1 MALDYEIIK
10 SENQKRYGT
19 DIGRIGP
26 LFFTDT
32 YADRTHFIFELLQ
45 NTEDALYRRGSGWDG
60 IRSVSFRLAQDQLR
74 VSHFGDPF
82 NEDDVRGICGIAK
95 SSKSESLTEI
105 GRFGI
110 GFKSVYAFTNR
121 PEIHSG
127 TEDFAVENY
136 VWPVAESEIAGRDTD
151 ETVIVL
157 PLKSGSHAII
167 ANGLKS
173 LGIRALLF
181 LRQIEE
187 IAWEIEGGESGQY
200 LRESER
206 IDDGVRRVSVIGRGG
221 LGNEFYEEWLVFSRQ
236 VDNDGMPAG
245 HVEIAFLENQ
255 NSGAIQAVGDS
266 RLVAFFPTKIDVKV
280 GFLVQGPYRT
290 TPSRDTVP
298 LHDPWNKRLIDET
311 AALLVKT
318 LTWLRDRKRLDAN
331 TLQCM
336 PLKEETIGVRFGDT
350 FHKHRPNDSVLCNSL
365 FDAAKEAFRSDALLP
380 GLRGGYLS
388 VKQALIGRGNELREL
403 FSSDQLSDLYDAAG
417 IDWLSGDIT
426 QDRTP
431 NLHRYL
437 IDELGV
443 REIAPESIIPTL
455 GNEFLEAQSDE
466 WIIKL
471 YRFLNLRGAVK
482 RASYR
487 APIIRLE
494 NGEHVSVNASGRIR
508 LPSESKTDFPTVRST
523 ICADTEALAF
533 LKSLGLREPDLVD
546 DVIRHVLPKYVS
558 GQTEVDNSDYVAD
571 IRRVLSAYNTDS
583 TIQRATLV
591 RNLALSRF
599 VKAVDAG
606 TGEELW
612 STPGDVYLRTGCL
625 PILFEDVAGV
635 HFVNNLCEPLQT
647 EMARVMLEKC
657 GATSYL
663 KRVEVPGAIWSRF
676 TWSKLQEMR
685 SGERSTRPSEETVQ
699 DWTIPGLKQLLDTL
713 PTLNESARAKRA
725 RLLYD
730 ALAEYANHH
739 PGSEAFSGSY
749 SWFYYSRK
757 IRRFPAN
764 FVELLN
770 NAPWVPDSNGEL
782 QLPKD
787 VQFDTLG
794 WEENPILQSQ
804 IHFKPPKPPRQPVVN
819 DLAKAAGVEPEM
831 IDFIKERRIT
841 VSELRELYGSRSNSP
856 EGSSGI
862 RSGDAAPVGATS
874 GGTRSD
880 DNGSVTKSALT
891 PQSFADKL
899 FGVQTANPRVA
910 PDSPVIISEG
920 GPRTE
925 ESAASDTRKSNEYGR
940 QGAEVQKS
948 VTRWEPVEAAKELAD
963 KFRSMAQSDYDRR
976 CQICGAKFMM
986 RNGESQIF
994 VVHVV
999 PPSADYRTNHF
1010 GDLLG
1015 LCGRHYAL
1023 IRYCDWTLLDP
1034 GTGAPSIDSDNMRR
1048 TILAAPEKMDD
1059 DGNSYVSIS
1068 IRFWNLYE
1076 GWGSTPSHVDEEIR
1090 YSKPHWEYL
1099 KKLMST

>member
-1 MALDYEIIK
+1 MVLDYEIIK

-45 NTEDALYRRGSGWDG
+45 NTEDALYRRGAEWDG

-127 TEDFAVENY
+127 TADFAVENY

-151 ETVIVL
+151 ETVIAL
-157 PLKSGSHAII
+157 PLKSGNHAII

-236 VDNDGMPAG
+236 VDNDGMSAG

-255 NSGAIQAVGDS
+255 NSGAIQAIGDS
-266 RLVAFFPTKIDVKV
+266 RLVAFFPTKNDVKV

-298 LHDPWNKRLIDET
+298 LHDPWNSRLIDET
-311 AALLVKT
+311 AALLVKA
-318 LTWLRDRKRLDAN
+318 LVWLRDEKRLDVSA
-331 TLQCM
+331 LQCM
-336 PLKEETIGVRFGDT
+336 PLNEEKVGLRIGDT
-350 FHKHRPNDSVLCNSL
+350 LHEYRLSDSVLYNSL

-426 QDRTP
+426 QNRTP

-471 YRFLNLRGAVK
+471 YRFLNSRPAVR
-482 RASYR
+482 RASYK

-494 NGEHVSVNASGRIR
+494 SGEHVSANASARIR
-508 LPSESKTDFPTVRST
+508 LPSESKTDFPTARST
-523 ICADTEALAF
+523 ICEDPEALAF

-546 DVIRHVLPKYVS
+546 DVIRHVLPKYAENHI
-558 GQTEVDNSDYVAD
+558 EVNNSDYAAD
-571 IRRVLSAYNTDS
+571 MARVLSAYNTDS
-583 TIQRATLV
+583 TAQRAALV
-591 RNLALSRF
+591 RILAVSKF
-599 VKAVDAG
+599 VSAIDAG

-612 STPGDVYLRTGCL
+612 STPRDVYLRTGRL
-625 PILFEDVAGV
+625 PELFAGV
-635 HFVNNLCEPLQT
+635 EGVRFVHDVCESLKT
-647 EMARVMLEKC
+647 ERALAMLGEC
-657 GATSYL
+657 GATSHL
-663 KRVEVPGAIWSRF
+663 KRVETYRWF
-676 TWSKLQEMR
+676 TEAERREMR
-685 SGERSTRPSEETVQ
+685 GGEGSTRSSEDKVQ

-713 PTLNESARAKRA
+713 PTLNESERVKRA

-749 SWFYYSRK
+749 RWFYYSRR
-757 IRRFPAN
+757 IRRFPAS

-770 NAPWVPDSNGEL
+770 SAPWVPDLNGEL

-856 EGSSGI
+856 EGSSEI

-880 DNGSVTKSALT
+880 DNDSVTKSALT

-940 QGAEVQKS
+940 QGEEVQKS

-1023 IRYCDWTLLDP
+1023 IRYGDWTLLDP
-1034 GTGAPSIDSDNMRR
+1034 ETGAPSIDSDNMRR

-1076 GWGSTPSHVDEEIR
+1076 GWGSTPNHVDEEIR